1 MGMLKPVIKVSVVK
15 ELMKNMMT
23 GIRALQQQPFE

>member
-1 MGMLKPVIKVSVVK
+1 MLKPVIKVSVVK

-23 GIRALQQQPFE
+23 SIRALQQQRFE